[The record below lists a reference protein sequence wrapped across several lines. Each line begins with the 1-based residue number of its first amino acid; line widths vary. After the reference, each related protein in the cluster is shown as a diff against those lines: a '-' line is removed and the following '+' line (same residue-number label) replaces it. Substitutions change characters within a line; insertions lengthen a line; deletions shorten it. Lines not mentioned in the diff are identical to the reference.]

1 MQAEKATTI
10 SYIANPQA
18 RDRRQDK
25 AGTVHFST
33 DVATSVQNFHHRFGG
48 YEPSPLVSLQDLAH
62 SLGVAAISIK
72 DESNRLGLGA
82 FKVLGAS
89 HAMGKFL
96 ADKLDTTLD
105 QLSFDAASLSK
116 LKAKLGECTFV
127 TATDGNH
134 GRAVAWAAQQ
144 LGQRAVVYLSSGS
157 AAARVTAIQ
166 SLGAEAYVTD
176 VNYDD
181 SVRHAAAMAEQH
193 DWILLQDTAW
203 PGYEQIPLWIMQ
215 GYLTMYAEALEQLD
229 GDKPTHVFI
238 QAGVGSLASALQA
251 YLRECYGDDCPLVA
265 VVEPTNA
272 ACFYHSVKAA
282 SGKPKTVPGE
292 LETIMAGLAAGRPS
306 DLAWPIIR
314 DYSDYFFSCSD
325 SVAVKGMRLLAH
337 PVGDDRSMVSGEA
350 GAVTMGLV
358 ACLCEDTQYRDIA
371 NSIGMGPNSK
381 ILLFSTEGATDPGA
395 YQRLVTQA
403 NEQSRR

>member
-1 MQAEKATTI
+1 MNNTTEI
-10 SYIANPQA
+10 HCIASPRA
-18 RDRRQDK
+18 RDGRPDK
-25 AGTVHFST
+25 ADTAHFSA
-33 DVATSVQNFHHRFGG
+33 DIAASVQNFHRSFEG
-48 YEPSPLVSLQDLAH
+48 YEPSPLVFLKDLAH
-62 SLGVAAISIK
+62 SLGVAAISVK
-72 DESNRLGLGA
+72 DESNRLGLDA

-96 ADKLDTTLD
+96 ADKLDTSLD
-105 QLSFDAASLSK
+105 QLSFDAASLAK
-116 LKAKLGECTFV
+116 LKTKLGKCTFV

-134 GRAVAWAAQQ
+134 GRAVAWAARQ
-144 LGQRAVVYLSSGS
+144 LGQRALVYLPSGS
-157 AAARVTAIQ
+157 AVARVTAIQ
-166 SLGAEAYVTD
+166 SLGAEASVTD

-181 SVRHAAAMAEQH
+181 SVRHAADMAKQH

-203 PGYEQIPLWIMQ
+203 PGYQQIPLWIMQ

-251 YLRECYGDDCPLVA
+251 YLRECYGDDYPLVA

-272 ACFYHSVKAA
+272 ACFYHSVRAA

-292 LETIMAGLAAGRPS
+292 LETIMVGLAAGRPS
-306 DLAWPIIR
+306 DLAWPIVR

-325 SVAVKGMRLLAH
+325 SVAIKGMRVLAH
-337 PVGDDRSMVSGEA
+337 PVGNDRAIVSGEA
-350 GAVTMGLV
+350 GAVTTGLV

-371 NSIGMGPNSK
+371 SGIGISPKSK
-381 ILLFSTEGATDPGA
+381 ILLFSTEGATDPGS

-403 NEQSRR
+403 S

>member
-1 MQAEKATTI
+1 MDNAIEI
-10 SYIANPQA
+10 DCIANPRA
-18 RDRRQDK
+18 RDGRSDK
-25 AGTVHFST
+25 TSTTNFS
-33 DVATSVQNFHHRFGG
+33 VAIAASVQNFHRSFDE
-48 YEPSPLVSLQDLAH
+48 YEPSPLVPLKDLAR
-62 SLGVAAISIK
+62 SLGMGAISVK
-72 DESNRLGLGA
+72 DESNRLGLDA

-96 ADKLDTTLD
+96 ADRLNTSLDR
-105 QLSFDAASLSK
+105 LSFDAASLAK

-134 GRAVAWAAQQ
+134 GRAVAWAARQ
-144 LGQRAVVYLSSGS
+144 LGQRAVVYLPSGS
-157 AAARVTAIQ
+157 ATARVTATQ
-166 SLGAEAYVTD
+166 ALGAEASVTD

-181 SVRHAAAMAEQH
+181 SVRHAADMAKQH
-193 DWILLQDTAW
+193 DWVLLQDTAW

-251 YLRECYGDDCPLVA
+251 YLCERYGDDYPLVA
-265 VVEPTNA
+265 VVEPKNA
-272 ACFYHSVKAA
+272 ASFYQSIKAA
-282 SGKPKTVPGE
+282 SGEAETVAGE

-325 SVAVKGMRLLAH
+325 SVAVKGMRILAQ
-337 PVGDDRSMVSGEA
+337 PVGNDHSIVSGEA
-350 GAVTMGLV
+350 GAVTTGLV
-358 ACLCEDTQYRDIA
+358 ACLGEDTGYRQIARDIGLDA
-371 NSIGMGPNSK
+371 SSK
-381 ILLFSTEGATDPGA
+381 ILLFSTEGATDPDS
-395 YQRLVTQA
+395 YKRLLAQP
-403 NEQSRR
+403 S

>member
-1 MQAEKATTI
+1 MQADEAITI
-10 SYIANPQA
+10 SCIANPQA
-18 RDRRQDK
+18 RDQRQDK
-25 AGTVHFST
+25 AGTVNFST
-33 DVATSVQNFHHRFGG
+33 DVATSVQNFHRRLEG
-48 YEPSPLVSLQDLAH
+48 YEPSPLVSLKDLAH

-116 LKAKLGECTFV
+116 LRAKLGECTFV

-134 GRAVAWAAQQ
+134 GRAVAWAARQ
-144 LGQRAVVYLSSGS
+144 LDQRAVVYLPNGS

-166 SLGAEAYVTD
+166 SLGAEVGVTD
-176 VNYDD
+176 VSYDD
-181 SVRHAAAMAEQH
+181 SVRHAAAMAKQH

-229 GDKPTHVFI
+229 EDKPTHVFV

-282 SGKPKTVPGE
+282 SGKPETVPGE

-314 DYSDYFFSCSD
+314 DYSNYFFTCSD
-325 SVAVKGMRLLAH
+325 SVAVKGMRILAH
-337 PVGDDRSMVSGEA
+337 PVNNDRPIVSGEA

-358 ACLCEDTQYRDIA
+358 ASLCQDTQYRDTA
-371 NSIGMGPNSK
+371 NGIGIGPNSK
-381 ILLFSTEGATDPGA
+381 ILLFSTEGATDPGS

-403 NEQSRR
+403 N